1 MRAKGIRTLNQK
13 QPQMH
18 KSECRNMKQQD
29 NRSSSRPNS
38 IIKELNNGEEEEISN
53 IEIQKVIVKMIN
65 EFKEKHKS

>member
-1 MRAKGIRTLNQK
+1 
-13 QPQMH
+13 MH